1 MSLYNIFG
9 IAGSGMSAQSVRLN
23 TVASNL
29 ANANDVAGKEKDA
42 YRARQ
47 PVFKAVLENAQNTS
61 VNGNL
66 DGQAVGVQVTDIQQ
80 SQAPVRKEYQPGN
93 PLADKNGYVYA
104 SNVNTIE
111 QMANMISASR
121 SYQSDV
127 NVVSTTQQL
136 LLNTLQ
142 LANK

>member
-29 ANANDVAGKEKDA
+29 ANANDVAGSEKDA

-47 PVFKAVLENAQNTS
+47 PVFKAVLKGAQGGGG
-61 VNGNL
+61 VAE
-66 DGQAVGVQVTDIQQ
+66 QAAVGVQVTEIQQ
-80 SQAPVRKEYQPGN
+80 SEAPVRKEYQPGN
-93 PLADKNGYVYA
+93 PLADKEGYVYT
-104 SNVNTIE
+104 SNVNTVE

>member
-29 ANANDVAGKEKDA
+29 ANANDVAGSEKDA

-47 PVFKAVLENAQNTS
+47 PVFKAVLKDAQGGG
-61 VNGNL
+61 VAE
-66 DGQAVGVQVTDIQQ
+66 QAAVGVQVTEIQQ
-80 SQAPVRKEYQPGN
+80 SEAPVRKEYQPGN
-93 PLADKNGYVYA
+93 PLADKEGYVYT
-104 SNVNTIE
+104 SNVNTVE

>member
-1 MSLYNIFG
+1 MSLYSIFG

-29 ANANDVAGKEKDA
+29 ANANDVAGSEKGA

-47 PVFKAVLENAQNTS
+47 PVFKAVLENAQQNGGS
-61 VNGNL
+61 VS
-66 DGQAVGVQVTDIQQ
+66 GQAAVGVEVTTIQQ

-93 PLADKNGYVYA
+93 PLADKNGYVYT
-104 SNVNTIE
+104 SNVNTAE

-121 SYQSDV
+121 SYQSNV
-127 NVVSTTQQL
+127 NVVTTTQQL

>member
-29 ANANDVAGKEKDA
+29 ANANDVAGSEKDA

-47 PVFKAVLENAQNTS
+47 PVFKAVLENAQGGGS
-61 VNGNL
+61 AAE
-66 DGQAVGVQVTDIQQ
+66 QAAVGVQVTEIQQ
-80 SQAPVRKEYQPGN
+80 SEAPVRKEYQPGN
-93 PLADKNGYVYA
+93 PLADKDGYVYT
-104 SNVNTIE
+104 SNVNTVE

-121 SYQSDV
+121 SYQSNV

>member
-29 ANANDVAGKEKDA
+29 ANANDVAGSEKAA

-47 PVFKAVLENAQNTS
+47 PVFAAALQAAQAGGGT
-61 VNGNL
+61 
-66 DGQAVGVQVTDIQQ
+66 DAAAVGVHVTGIQE
-80 SQAPVRKEYQPGN
+80 SAAPVRKEYQPGN
-93 PLADKNGYVYA
+93 PLADKNGYVYT
-104 SNVNTIE
+104 SNVNTAE

-121 SYQSDV
+121 SYQSNV

>member
-1 MSLYNIFG
+1 MSLYDIFG
-9 IAGSGMSAQSVRLN
+9 IAGSGMSAESVRLN

-29 ANANDVAGKEKDA
+29 ANANDVAGSEKAA

-47 PVFKAVLENAQNTS
+47 PIFKAVLMNAQA
-61 VNGNL
+61 GNA
-66 DGQAVGVQVTDIQQ
+66 GAQVPAYGVEVTGIQQ
-80 SQAPVRKEYQPGN
+80 SAAPIRKEYQPGN
-93 PLADKNGYVYA
+93 PLADKQGYVYT
-104 SNVNTIE
+104 SNVNPVE
-111 QMANMISASR
+111 QLANMISASR

-127 NVVSTTQQL
+127 NLISTTQKL

>member
-29 ANANDVAGKEKDA
+29 ANANDVAGSEKDA

-47 PVFKAVLENAQNTS
+47 PVFKAMLENAQQGGS
-61 VNGNL
+61 IS
-66 DGQAVGVQVTDIQQ
+66 QQAAVGVQVTAIQQ
-80 SQAPVRKEYQPGN
+80 SGAPVRKEYQPGN
-93 PLADKNGYVYA
+93 PLADKNGYVYS
-104 SNVNTIE
+104 SNVNTVE

-121 SYQSDV
+121 SYQSNV

>member
-1 MSLYNIFG
+1 MSLYNIFA

-29 ANANDVAGKEKDA
+29 ANANDVAGSEKDA
-42 YRARQ
+42 YRARE
-47 PVFKAVLENAQNTS
+47 PVFKAALENARQGGGS
-61 VNGNL
+61 VSN
-66 DGQAVGVQVTDIQQ
+66 QAAVGVEVTAVQQ

-93 PLADKNGYVYA
+93 PQADKNGYVYT
-104 SNVNTIE
+104 SNVNTAE

-121 SYQSDV
+121 SYQSNV
-127 NVVSTTQQL
+127 NVVSTTHQL

>member
-29 ANANDVAGKEKDA
+29 ANANDVAGSEKNA

-47 PVFKAVLENAQNTS
+47 PVFAAALEAAQ
-61 VNGNL
+61 G
-66 DGQAVGVQVTDIQQ
+66 DPAAVGVRVTDVQQ
-80 SQAPVRKEYQPGN
+80 SNAPVRKEYQPGN
-93 PLADKNGYVYA
+93 PLADKNGYVYT
-104 SNVNTIE
+104 SNVNTVE

-121 SYQSDV
+121 SYQSNV

>member
-1 MSLYNIFG
+1 MSLYDIFS

-29 ANANDVAGKEKDA
+29 ANANDVAGSEKEA

-47 PVFKAVLENAQNTS
+47 PIFKAVLLNAQQGAG
-61 VNGNL
+61 NGT
-66 DGQAVGVQVTDIQQ
+66 ASAAYGVEVTGIQQ
-80 SQAPVRKEYQPGN
+80 SAAPVRKEYQPGN
-93 PLADKNGYVYA
+93 PLANKQGYVYT
-104 SNVNTIE
+104 SNVNPVE
-111 QMANMISASR
+111 QLANMISASR

-127 NVVSTTQQL
+127 NLVSTTQRL

>member
-29 ANANDVAGKEKDA
+29 ANANDVAGSEKGA

-47 PVFKAVLENAQNTS
+47 PVFAAALQAAQAGGS
-61 VNGNL
+61 A
-66 DGQAVGVQVTDIQQ
+66 DPAAVGVRVTDIQE
-80 SQAPVRKEYQPGN
+80 SAAPVRKEYQPGN
-93 PLADKNGYVYA
+93 PLADKNGYVYT
-104 SNVNTIE
+104 SNVNTAE

-121 SYQSDV
+121 SYQSNV